1 MRRHPYFLSN
11 RSRCRSFPRLS
22 LHKQRGKRCGT
33 LALIHDI
40 VHIRDMDVTPYF
52 ERNVLDNPDRSG
64 ITKVM
69 CEEVVANP
77 EYSETQAD
85 GRTIYW
91 QRPGSRDLYLRV
103 VVTADGTA
111 LHNAFFDSNYTRK
124 QRRDE

>member
-1 MRRHPYFLSN
+1 
-11 RSRCRSFPRLS
+11 
-22 LHKQRGKRCGT
+22 
-33 LALIHDI
+33 
-40 VHIRDMDVTPYF
+40 MDVTPYF
-52 ERNVLDNPDRSG
+52 ERNVLDNPDRPG

-103 VVTADGTA
+103 IVTADGTA

-124 QRRDE
+124 QRRGE